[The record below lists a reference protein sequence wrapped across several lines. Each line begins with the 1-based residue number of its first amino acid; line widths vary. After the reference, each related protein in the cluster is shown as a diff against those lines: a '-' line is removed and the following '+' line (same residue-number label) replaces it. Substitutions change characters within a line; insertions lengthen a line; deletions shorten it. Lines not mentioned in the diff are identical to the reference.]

1 MGNAGHANLAVVTAH
16 VGEADAEA
24 EAGAA
29 AALGGEEGLEDMR
42 QDVGRDAGAGV
53 ADADLDHVDVSELVG
68 GDGDA
73 AAFGSGFGGVE
84 QEVHEHLRDLV
95 GVGANERE
103 VARDVVLEALV
114 AEHGLVLE
122 EGHGIGDQPEKAD
135 PAEDEGA
142 GARVVHQP
150 MEGGGDALGAGD
162 ALFDFLAGAEG
173 ELGEGGVLFVLGELG
188 VELDFFLV
196 EFLLF
201 VEAAE
206 QFGLGQIALAL
217 AFAGEVLRLFELA
230 GECGEVVVVEAP
242 EDKHH
247 GGGGDGEGQEIVGE
261 RTVPG
266 AEKGLGREQDGGGN
280 EGDGTGRSLA
290 GSVPNHP
297 IITMRGDA
305 GESCDAGHAG
315 GCSRSRQA
323 AARGM
328 VRAGAGRF
336 LASWLYLRT
345 LGMTKGRCVLGRL
358 EARSCNAGGYPPMWT
373 MVREAGTKS
382 GSPMWW
388 RSSLWRTT
396 PRMKSASSAS
406 VEPRRIWAWRSW
418 SQTENRQVRILPS
431 EVRRMRLQCPQKG
444 LETGAMMPISPR
456 PSSKR

>member
-53 ADADLDHVDVSELVG
+53 ADADLDHVDVRE
-68 GDGDA
+68 
-73 AAFGSGFGGVE
+73 
-84 QEVHEHLRDLV
+84 LV

-162 ALFDFLAGAEG
+162 ALFDFLAGVGVGGVFQLELEVREDAEQGIVDLVGGAEG